1 MMKIIIFIV
10 VAAVLYFGY
19 INIDKINANVDKSVK
34 QTTEQMQN
42 EKTIN
47 AVGTG
52 RQRAVDDTKETIDK
66 AF

>member
-1 MMKIIIFIV
+1 MIRIIIFIV
-10 VAAVLYFGY
+10 VAAILYLGY
-19 INIDKINANVDKSVK
+19 VNIDKINANVDKSVK

-52 RQRAVDDTKETIDK
+52 RERAVEDTKETIDK

>member
-1 MMKIIIFIV
+1 MIRIIIFIV
-10 VAAVLYFGY
+10 VAAILYLGY
-19 INIDKINANVDKSVK
+19 VNIDKINASVDKSVK

-52 RQRAVDDTKETIDK
+52 RERAVEDTKETIDK